1 MTTIAF
7 PQITP
12 QTELRVASAVRDGLN
27 CRPKTLPS
35 WLFYDDAGSD
45 LFEQITE
52 LPEYYLTRTERA
64 IFVSHAAEMI
74 ALAAHQ
80 AGNEPEGNNSTC
92 LRITELG
99 AGSADKT
106 RLLLNAAA
114 QRQSTVIYE
123 PVDVSASALEAARE
137 RIEREIPA
145 VEVIPRVADYTHGLD
160 LEPAAPGERRL
171 VLYIGSSI
179 GNFEPHQANQLL
191 EGIRAGLEP
200 GDALLLGVDLIK
212 EESTLL
218 AAYDDAAGVTAQFNL
233 NLLARLNRELDADF
247 DLDAFTH
254 RGVWNHATSRIEMHL
269 ESRVAQRVKLPLL
282 DLEVTFAKGERIH
295 TENSYKYAPGQ
306 AESMLAKAGLAPEAT
321 WTDARDWFAVCL
333 ARVQ

>member
-12 QTELRVASAVRDGLN
+12 QTELRVASAVRHGLN

-35 WLFYDDAGSD
+35 WLFYDDTGSD
-45 LFEQITE
+45 LFEQITR
-52 LPEYYLTRTERA
+52 LPEYYLTRTERSILA
-64 IFVSHAAEMI
+64 SHAAEMI
-74 ALAAHQ
+74 ALAAQ
-80 AGNEPEGNNSTC
+80 QGGNEPDGDDSTC

-114 QRQSTVIYE
+114 QRQGTVIYE

-145 VEVIPRVADYTHGLD
+145 VEVIPRVADYTQALD
-160 LEPAAPGERRL
+160 LEPIAPGERRL

-179 GNFEPHQANQLL
+179 GNFEPEEAERLL
-191 EGIRAGLEP
+191 DGVQGGLNP
-200 GDALLLGVDLIK
+200 GDTLLLGVDLRK
-212 EESTLL
+212 DESTLVS
-218 AAYDDAAGVTAQFNL
+218 AYDDAAGVTALFNL

-247 DLDAFTH
+247 DLDAFAH
-254 RGVWNHATSRIEMHL
+254 RAVWNDARSRIEMHL

-282 DLEVTFAKGERIH
+282 DLEVIFSKGERIH
-295 TENSYKYAPGQ
+295 TENSYKYAPGR
-306 AESMLAKAGLAPEAT
+306 AEQMLAAT
-321 WTDARDWFAVCL
+321 GFVPVSSWTDARGWFAVCL